1 MLDLRQLRLKC
12 KSENFKINGSFYKA
26 TIQEK
31 NLQCQDSCVLVRIL
45 AASLE

>member
-12 KSENFKINGSFYKA
+12 KSENFKINETFYKA
-26 TIQEK
+26 TIQGK
-31 NLQCQDSCVLVRIL
+31 SSQCQDSCVLGRIL